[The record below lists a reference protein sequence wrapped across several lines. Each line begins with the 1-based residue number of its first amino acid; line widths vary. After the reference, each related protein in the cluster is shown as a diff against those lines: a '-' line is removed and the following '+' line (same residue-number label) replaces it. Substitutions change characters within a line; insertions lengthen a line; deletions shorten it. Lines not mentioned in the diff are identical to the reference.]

1 MAENPEPT
9 SNTASTTT
17 KPKLT
22 KEQVSLRAADML
34 YAYGKARAKGADRP
48 VGGFADIGG
57 FFAYGTH
64 KDGRKG
70 VLIGGKFLPTSNAT
84 TTTTTPTSNAT
95 SNTSSSTTTA
105 PTPSAALL
113 KKRGTWAET
122 MRENFPESFKHGGL
136 VRGAGKATKGR
147 GRGKMV

>member
-1 MAENPEPT
+1 MADDPKPT
-9 SNTASTTT
+9 SNTTSTTT

-22 KEQVSLRAADML
+22 KEEATRKAADMI
-34 YAYGKARAKGADRP
+34 YAYGAGKLGDRP
-48 VGGFADIGG
+48 AGKFASIGG
-57 FFAYGTH
+57 IFTYGTH

-84 TTTTTPTSNAT
+84 TTTTPTSNAT

-105 PTPSAALL
+105 PKPSAALL
-113 KKRGTWAET
+113 KKKGSWAET

-136 VRGAGKATKGR
+136 VRGAGRAVKGR

>member
-1 MAENPEPT
+1 MADDPKPT

-17 KPKLT
+17 KPKLS
-22 KEQVSLRAADML
+22 KEDAMKRAADMI
-34 YAYGKARAKGADRP
+34 YSYGASKKGDRP
-48 VGGFADIGG
+48 AGGFVDIGG
-57 FFAYGTH
+57 IFTYGTH

-70 VLIGGKFLPTSNAT
+70 VLIGKKFLPTSNAT
-84 TTTTTPTSNAT
+84 TTTTTPTSNTT

-105 PTPSAALL
+105 PKPSAALL
-113 KKRGTWAET
+113 KKKGSWAET

-136 VRGAGKATKGR
+136 VRGAGRAVKGR

>member
-1 MAENPEPT
+1 MAENPKPT

-17 KPKLT
+17 KPKLS
-22 KEQVSLRAADML
+22 KEDMMKRAADMI
-34 YAYGKARAKGADRP
+34 YMMGSSQYGEPG
-48 VGGFADIGG
+48 VGKFKSSQAGLVTW
-57 FFAYGTH
+57 GTH
-64 KDGRKG
+64 RDGRKG
-70 VLIGGKFLPTSNAT
+70 ILLAGKFFPTSNAT

-136 VRGAGKATKGR
+136 VRGAGRAVKGR

>member
-1 MAENPEPT
+1 MADDPKPT
-9 SNTASTTT
+9 GNTTSTTT
-17 KPKLT
+17 KPT
-22 KEQVSLRAADML
+22 KEEMQRKAADML
-34 YAYGKARAKGADRP
+34 YGYGSRRKGDRP
-48 VGGFADIGG
+48 VGGFVDIGG

-64 KDGRKG
+64 RDGRKG
-70 VLIGGKFLPTSNAT
+70 VLIGNKFLPTSNATT

-113 KKRGTWAET
+113 KNRGSWAET
-122 MRENFPESFKHGGL
+122 MRENFPTSFKRGGL

-147 GRGKMV
+147 GRGKMI

>member
-1 MAENPEPT
+1 MADDPKPT
-9 SNTASTTT
+9 SNTTSTTT
-17 KPKLT
+17 KPKLS
-22 KEQVSLRAADML
+22 KEDAMKRAADMI
-34 YAYGKARAKGADRP
+34 YMMGSRQYGEPG
-48 VGGFADIGG
+48 VGKFKSSQAGLVTW
-57 FFAYGTH
+57 GTH
-64 KDGRKG
+64 RDGRKG
-70 VLIGGKFLPTSNAT
+70 ILLAGKFFPTSNAT

-136 VRGAGKATKGR
+136 VRGAGRAVKGR

>member
-1 MAENPEPT
+1 MADDPKPT
-9 SNTASTTT
+9 SNTTSTTT
-17 KPKLT
+17 KPAPT
-22 KEQVSLRAADML
+22 KEEMKRKAADMI
-34 YAYGKARAKGADRP
+34 YMFGSRQYGEPG
-48 VGGFADIGG
+48 VGKFKSAIAGLVTW
-57 FFAYGTH
+57 GTH
-64 KDGRKG
+64 RDGRKG
-70 VLIGGKFLPTSNAT
+70 ILLGGKFLPTSNAT

-113 KKRGTWAET
+113 KKRGSWAET

-136 VRGAGKATKGR
+136 VRGAGKAVRGR